1 MKEQPIVG
9 TNLSVCATVAHQGN
23 MENSSSKVSLAH
35 ETQTNEPATSP
46 SSMEDDLLLDLA
58 IRHFRDLNLRSAESD
73 QLSAGILQ
81 AVATGE
87 PHFAG
92 PVGEPSRR
100 YEFHWR
106 FAALSIR
113 VGEGRISLPLQSALH
128 LANAL
133 QGASDPQLA
142 GAIAA

>member
-1 MKEQPIVG
+1 MKEQTIRQANV
-9 TNLSVCATVAHQGN
+9 SVCEAVAHQGN
-23 MENSSSKVSLAH
+23 MENPSSKGSLAH
-35 ETQTNEPATSP
+35 ETQINEPATSP
-46 SSMEDDLLLDLA
+46 SSVEDDLLLDLA
-58 IRHFRDLNLRSAESD
+58 IRHFRDLNLRQAESC

-87 PHFAG
+87 PHSIG

-100 YEFHWR
+100 YEFHR
-106 FAALSIR
+106 RLAALSIR
-113 VGEGRISLPLQSALH
+113 VGEGRIKLPLQSALH

-133 QGASDPQLA
+133 HGASDPKLV